1 MNRAVLVA
9 DENVNAQIIAETLLR
24 LRGLHVHLAGDGAEA
39 CDIVRREDIAVI
51 VLDLDLPGMNGF
63 EFLRRLR
70 GRFGSLSLPTKP
82 RTKPRILAV
91 TDHQEP
97 EVARFALRLGADAI
111 LRKPLAP
118 GLFIETVEELIGST
132 APQAE

>member
-1 MNRAVLVA
+1 VNRAVLVA

-39 CDIVRREDIAVI
+39 CDFVRREDIAVI

-70 GRFGSLSLPTKP
+70 GRFGSLSLQ
-82 RTKPRILAV
+82 TKPRILAV

-97 EVARFALRLGADAI
+97 EVARFALRLGADAL

-118 GLFIETVEELIGST
+118 GLFIDTVEELISNT
-132 APQAE
+132 APQAA